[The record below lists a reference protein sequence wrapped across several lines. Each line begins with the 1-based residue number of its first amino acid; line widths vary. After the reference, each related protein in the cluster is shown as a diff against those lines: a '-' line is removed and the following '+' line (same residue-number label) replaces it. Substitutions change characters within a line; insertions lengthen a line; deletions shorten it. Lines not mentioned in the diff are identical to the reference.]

1 MPKAALV
8 QALMV
13 NDEIIVP
20 AGEMLTGLQAHHLW
34 LRYRQDMEFQCL
46 HCRLPLTAVN
56 IHQERWKRR
65 PHFRPHP
72 NKKEEHTSP
81 CVYAGASEPG
91 VTPTGEVEVTYDKLE
106 APTELIKRMPRPA
119 GTTIAMSGPYRR
131 AEDDST
137 PERRHEEH
145 TCYTVE
151 ELCDVYF
158 EKTEDCQSRED
169 YRRELQRWPLSWPG
183 SKRDMDYAKAFR
195 NVNWRFLGTHSY
207 IFYGAAKEVVRCR
220 DGYVISYRI
229 PGQYHNAWRPVA
241 AYLPWNVLD
250 QFDWG
255 RHVKRILEWDEINK
269 TPWVFLCGRPR
280 QHGQGIVIPLESVY
294 WIHCT
299 RHPRWHNRRVQVSTV
314 LQRYEEVLQSLFAR
328 RHTEFQQR
336 FSLEGR
342 VHGGGIDHAAVLPQ
356 PEQLISHPDVS
367 PPLSFTE
374 IVNPPA
380 LPQESPEQSSTSLD
394 KPDNT
399 PLPEQASAHNGIRQ
413 LWMKKLIARIT
424 RRWKRR

>member
-13 NDEIIVP
+13 NGEIIVP
-20 AGEMLTGLQAHHLW
+20 AGEILTGLQAHHLW
-34 LRYRQDMEFQCL
+34 LRYCQDMEFRCL
-46 HCRLPLTAVN
+46 HCRLPLTDVN
-56 IHQERWKRR
+56 IHQEMWKRR

-91 VTPTGEVEVTYDKLE
+91 AMQTGEVEVAYDKLE
-106 APTELIKRMPRPA
+106 IPTKLIKRMPRPA
-119 GTTIAMSGPYRR
+119 GTTVATSDPYRR

-158 EKTEDCQSRED
+158 ERTKNYQSREG
-169 YRRELQRWPLSWPG
+169 YRRVLQGLPLLLPG
-183 SKRDMDYAKAFR
+183 SNIDIDYAKAFR
-195 NVNWRFLGTHSY
+195 NVNWRFPGPNSH

-220 DGYVISYRI
+220 DGYIISYRI
-229 PGQYHNAWRPVA
+229 PGQYHGAWKPVV
-241 AYLPWNVLD
+241 AYLPKNVLD

-255 RHVKRILEWDEINK
+255 RHIERILMQDEINK
-269 TPWVFLCGRPR
+269 TPWVYLCGRPR
-280 QHGQGIVIPLESVY
+280 QHGQGIIIPLESVY

-299 RHPRWHNRRVQVSTV
+299 RHPLWPNRRVQVSKV
-314 LQRYEEVLQSLFAR
+314 SQPHEEVLQRLFAR

-336 FSLEGR
+336 FPSGGR
-342 VHGGGIDHAAVLPQ
+342 AHSGDVPHAAVLPQ
-356 PEQLISHPDVS
+356 PEPNLVIITFPPVGNEADLIQSRES
-367 PPLSFTE
+367 LG
-374 IVNPPA
+374 A
-380 LPQESPEQSSTSLD
+380 LHL
-394 KPDNT
+394 
-399 PLPEQASAHNGIRQ
+399 LCGG
-413 LWMKKLIARIT
+413 
-424 RRWKRR
+424 